1 MLDRWR
7 QFYMT
12 SSQLAL
18 DSLGT
23 SQVPRGFEFLA
34 SLTGLF
40 NLLGRQVLDELHL
53 VDRR

>member
-1 MLDRWR
+1 MIDRWR

-12 SSQLAL
+12 SSQFAL

-34 SLTGLF
+34 SLTALF
-40 NLLGRQVLDELHL
+40 NLFGRQVLDELHM